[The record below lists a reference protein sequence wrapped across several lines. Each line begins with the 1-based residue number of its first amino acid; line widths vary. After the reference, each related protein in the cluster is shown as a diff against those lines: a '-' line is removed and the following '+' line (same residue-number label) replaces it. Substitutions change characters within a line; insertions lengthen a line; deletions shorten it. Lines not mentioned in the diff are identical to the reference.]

1 MKARN
6 KKEIKK
12 NDLKQF
18 YKRITTKIKCKS
30 KTIIKTIIKNKMDS
44 KKLMCVTKRDGSE
57 ETVSFDKVSNR
68 LKNLIELVDHEK
80 LSSIDYISLAQKVCS
95 DIYSGVKTS
104 ELDELAA
111 QMCAALITEN
121 GEYGVLAQR
130 LAISNHQK
138 KTSPSFSEVVENLR
152 RSKNSRGE
160 TVSIITEDFYNI
172 VMKNKEKI
180 NQVIDYNRDYLIDY
194 FGFKTLEK
202 SYLLKSDGNIV
213 ERPQHLF
220 MRVAIDIHGN
230 DFKDA
235 INCYHYLSQK
245 KCIHATPT
253 LFNAGTKGGQLASC
267 FLLGINE
274 DSIHGIY
281 DALKETALISKNAGG
296 IGIHIHT
303 VRGRGSL
310 IGGGTGHSNG
320 LVPMLRVFNNTAKYV
335 DQGGG
340 KRNGSF
346 AIYIEPW
353 HRDIDEFL
361 ELKKNHGNEES
372 RARDLFYALWIPDL
386 FMERVKNCETWTLMC
401 PDEFPGLS
409 DVYGNEFK
417 ELYESYEKKARKNN
431 RGHVVAAQELWFK
444 ILESQVET
452 GGPYMLYKDA
462 CNEKSNQK
470 NLGTIKSSNLCTEII
485 QYSGKDET
493 AVCNL
498 ASISLPSFVIANKEL
513 KNKKIKI
520 ASKEDCIYC
529 KMTESYCKEWNFE
542 YEVVYDEIHKN
553 YPQIYV
559 EQTLIGGYTEFLNS
573 YRPDYDYEELENTAR
588 ILTKN
593 LNKVIDKTSYP
604 IPSAEKSN
612 KKHRPIGIGVQGLA
626 DVFFL
631 MKTPFESKFARQLN
645 TNIFETI
652 YFGALSESVKIC
664 KKREEWIKNEDY
676 DNLHLTIEEM
686 KKVENKEKYVG
697 SYSSFN
703 GSPLQKGLFQFD
715 LWTQREMNTTIHEVW
730 TKTRYDWE
738 GLRKD
743 VVTHGAR
750 NSLLVS
756 PMPTAST
763 AQILGNNECFE
774 AVTSNIYVR
783 RTLAGEFVLVN
794 KHLQKEL
801 TSLSLWNENVKN
813 QILVDEGSVQNIQ
826 SIPKC
831 IREVYK
837 TVWEISQKTVID
849 LAIDRSHFICQS
861 QSMNLFTTDPK
872 FNSLSSMHFYGWK
885 NGLKTGMYYL
895 RTKPKSKTQTFT
907 LDVKNDDVC
916 ESCSG

>member
-1 MKARN
+1 M
-6 KKEIKK
+6 
-12 NDLKQF
+12 
-18 YKRITTKIKCKS
+18 T
-30 KTIIKTIIKNKMDS
+30 
-44 KKLMCVTKRDGSE
+44 LMYVTKRDGTQ

-68 LKNLIELVDHEK
+68 LKTLIEMTDSNQNQTNQTLV
-80 LSSIDYISLAQKVCS
+80 SIDYISLAQKVCS

-121 GEYGVLAQR
+121 SEYGILAQR
-130 LAISNHQK
+130 LAISNHHK

-160 TVSIITEDFYNI
+160 IVSIVTEEFYNT
-172 VMKNKEKI
+172 VMKNKDKI

-202 SYLLKSDGNIV
+202 SYLLKSNDKIV

-220 MRVAIDIHGN
+220 MRVSIGIHGN
-230 DFKDA
+230 DIKDA

-253 LFNAGTKGGQLASC
+253 LFNSGTKGGQLASC
-267 FLLGINE
+267 FLLGIHE

-281 DALKETALISKNAGG
+281 DTLKDTALISKNAGG
-296 IGIHIHT
+296 IGIHIHD

-353 HRDIDEFL
+353 HRDIEEFL
-361 ELKKNHGNEES
+361 ELKKNHGNEEG

-386 FMERVKNCETWTLMC
+386 FMERVKKNEKWTLMC
-401 PDEFPGLS
+401 PNEFPGLS
-409 DVYGNEFK
+409 SVYGEEFK
-417 ELYESYEKKARKNN
+417 QKYEAYEKIAWETN
-431 RGHVVAAQELWFK
+431 RGHVMNAQELWFK
-444 ILESQVET
+444 ILENQIET

-498 ASISLPSFVIANKEL
+498 ASINLSSFVIANKEL
-513 KNKKIKI
+513 STKKCKI
-520 ASKEDCIYC
+520 ASKDNCVYC
-529 KMTESYCKEWNFE
+529 KMAESYCKQWGID
-542 YEVVYDEIHKN
+542 YEVVYDETHTT

-559 EQTLIGGYTEFLNS
+559 DEKHVGGYTEFIEL
-573 YRPDYDYEELENTAR
+573 YRPDYDYGELENTAR

-593 LNKVIDKTSYP
+593 LNKIIDKTTYP
-604 IPSAEKSN
+604 IKSAENSN
-612 KKHRPIGIGVQGLA
+612 KRHRPIGIGVQGLA
-626 DVFFL
+626 DVFCML
-631 MKTPFESKFARQLN
+631 KTPFESKLARQVN

-652 YFGALSESVKIC
+652 YYGALSESVKISQ
-664 KKREEWIKNEDY
+664 KRNEWVLNKDYENLQLTEEEK
-676 DNLHLTIEEM
+676 L
-686 KKVENKEKYVG
+686 KVDTNAKYPG
-697 SYSSFN
+697 SYSSFE
-703 GSPLQKGLFQFD
+703 GSPLEKGKFQFD
-715 LWTQREMNTTIHEVW
+715 LWLEREKNTTIHEVW
-730 TKTRYDWE
+730 SNTRYDWE

-743 VVTHGAR
+743 VMKYGAR

-794 KHLQKEL
+794 KHLQNEL
-801 TSLSLWNENVKN
+801 SPLGLWTETIKNEILSE
-813 QILVDEGSVQNIQ
+813 EGSIQNIQ
-826 SIPKC
+826 AIPKC
-831 IREVYK
+831 IRDVYK
-837 TVWEISQKTVID
+837 TVWEISQKVVIN
-849 LAIDRSHFICQS
+849 LAVDRSYFICQS
-861 QSMNLFTTDPK
+861 QSMNLFTTDPR
-872 FNSLSSMHFYGWK
+872 FDSLSSMHFYGWSR
-885 NGLKTGMYYL
+885 GLKTGMYYL
-895 RTKPKSKTQTFT
+895 RTKPKNKTQTFT
-907 LDVKNDDVC
+907 LDVKPQSEQVC